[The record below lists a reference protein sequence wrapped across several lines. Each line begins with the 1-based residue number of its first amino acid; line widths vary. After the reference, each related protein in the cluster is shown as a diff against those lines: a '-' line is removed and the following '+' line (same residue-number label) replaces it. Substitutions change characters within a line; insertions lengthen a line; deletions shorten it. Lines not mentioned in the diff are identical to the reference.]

1 VVAKIPFANKNTMST
16 FLYNPDRKGKD
27 ELIAEFVIRTE
38 VYDDIMEDLE
48 TSDMKH
54 PEQHY
59 LLVGQRGAG
68 KTTLLHR
75 IKYGIDD
82 SKKLHKWLIPVLFSE
97 EQYNVSELAN
107 LWENVGQHLED
118 YEGFTGLYDE
128 MEQHISKENFEEL
141 CLDILERH
149 LNAKKKKIVLLIDN
163 IGDLLK
169 KMDELEVRRLREIL
183 QTKSFIRLIAG
194 SPFYLESILDYQ
206 QPLFEFFKVMRLD
219 GLNKQETEK
228 LLLTLGD
235 VHNEKEKIERIIKET
250 PQRIEAMRALTG
262 GVPRTMALLFRIFID
277 NEHNNSIKDLEKILD
292 AVTPLYKHK
301 MDDLPKQQQKIVDAV
316 ARKWD
321 AISVKELTDK
331 VRLESKTISAQLRQL
346 EKNQII
352 EKKTTDTKNHVYLL
366 KERFWNIWFLMRY
379 GRKDDK
385 ERVIWL
391 VRFLES
397 WCDND
402 EITQRIEAFVA
413 KTKDGKLSKEDADL
427 FNNVYAS
434 LSQLSLD
441 QKLILREADTKY
453 VTKRMELTDEELFEA
468 AKEAARID
476 FKKMQIFLF
485 EIKKLKNTHKQ
496 FLIDFFANDNES
508 IFKEWKTLGFVDK
521 DTAQD
526 LAQYPSFYSVTYI
539 MLLCRGLLTL
549 GSNELESYKL
559 LNPILQYATLNYT
572 KNSHSESF
580 IFDAELELIKLYF
593 EISINNLLLATC
605 KKAINA
611 TQIKYNNQ
619 TIHFKDVFKP
629 LYYAVEYFDTPEKI
643 QNLPSEI
650 AGTTFEIYQ
659 SFLKK
664 D

>member
-1 VVAKIPFANKNTMST
+1 MST

-48 TSDMKH
+48 TSAMKH

-118 YEGFTGLYDE
+118 YEGFTGLYAE
-128 MEQHISKENFEEL
+128 MEQHISKNNFEEL
-141 CLDILERH
+141 CLDILEKH
-149 LNAKKKKIVLLIDN
+149 LNAKKKKVVLLIDN
-163 IGDLLK
+163 IGDLFK
-169 KMDELEVRRLREIL
+169 KISELEIRRLREIL
-183 QTKSFIRLIAG
+183 QTKGFIRLIAG
-194 SPFYLESILDYQ
+194 SPFFLESILDYQ

-228 LLLTLGD
+228 LLLTLGA

-331 VRLESKTISAQLRQL
+331 VRLESKVISAQLRQL

-413 KTKDGKLSKEDADL
+413 KTKDGKLSKEEADL
-427 FNNVYAS
+427 FNDVYAS
-434 LSQLSLD
+434 LTKISLD

-453 VTKRMELTDEELFEA
+453 VTKRMELSDEELFDA
-468 AKEAARID
+468 IKNMRIKRD
-476 FKKMQIFLF
+476 REKIFLF
-485 EIKKLKNTHKQ
+485 FCEMKHLKLAHKEFLWDFILLIDRFSKKGIEPLIDLLEKNDTQ
-496 FLIDFFANDNES
+496 NLPSYNQVLLLLFLIHNTS
-508 IFKEWKTLGFVDK
+508 
-521 DTAQD
+521 
-526 LAQYPSFYSVTYI
+526 LAINTS
-539 MLLCRGLLTL
+539 
-549 GSNELESYKL
+549 ELDSKIE
-559 LNPILQYATLNYT
+559 I
-572 KNSHSESF
+572 
-580 IFDAELELIKLYF
+580 IKRII
-593 EISINNLLLATC
+593 EKAISINNFENENNTIEMWLIISCFKHLLEANIIMAT
-605 KKAINA
+605 KKIASETAIN
-611 TQIKYNNQ
+611 INDQ

>member
-1 VVAKIPFANKNTMST
+1 MST
-16 FLYNPDRKGKD
+16 FLYNPDRKSKD

-38 VYDDIMEDLE
+38 VFEDIMQDLE
-48 TSDMKH
+48 TSTMKH

-82 SKKLHKWLIPVLFSE
+82 SKKLNKWLIPVLFSE

-118 YEGFTGLYDE
+118 YEGFIGLYNE
-128 MEQHISKENFEEL
+128 MEQHISKNNFEEL
-141 CLDILERH
+141 CLDILEKY

-169 KMDELEVRRLREIL
+169 KMDEMEVRRLREIL

-219 GLNKQETEK
+219 GLNKQETEN

-321 AISVKELTDK
+321 AISVKELTEK
-331 VRLESKTISAQLRQL
+331 VRLESKVISAQLRQL
-346 EKNQII
+346 EKNQVI
-352 EKKTTDTKNHVYLL
+352 EKKNTGTKNHVYLL

-402 EITQRIEAFVA
+402 EITTRIEAFVE
-413 KTKDGKLSKEDADL
+413 KTKDGKLSKEEADL
-427 FNNVYAS
+427 FNDVYSS
-434 LSQLSLD
+434 LSQLSLK
-441 QKLILREADTKY
+441 QKLILREANTKY
-453 VTKRMELTDEELFEA
+453 VSKKIALSDEELYNA
-468 AKEAARID
+468 AKEAVQKKD
-476 FKKMQIFLF
+476 FEQTIRFLS
-485 EIKKLKNTHKQ
+485 EIRVLVPEHKV
-496 FLIDFFANDNES
+496 LILLLFIELRNELEDVNEK
-508 IFKEWKTLGFVDK
+508 FKELNDYFINNENEQNSYLKV
-521 DTAQD
+521 A
-526 LAQYPSFYSVTYI
+526 
-539 MLLCRGLLTL
+539 LLTL
-549 GSNELESYKL
+549 LALKLFQFNPSLELDASENEFDLLIEVCQITITFFSDYYQEPQDDFWVELRLISLFFKTAITKGL
-559 LNPILQYATLNYT
+559 LNSA
-572 KNSHSESF
+572 
-580 IFDAELELIKLYF
+580 
-593 EISINNLLLATC
+593 
-605 KKAINA
+605 KKAVNFIVAHDDNKA
-611 TQIKYNNQ
+611 
-619 TIHFKDVFKP
+619 IHFKDVFKP

-659 SFLKK
+659 SFLDKK
-664 D
+664 PKN